1 MKKFITAA
9 LLLSC
14 SASFAQNGTTTTQRT
29 IKGSDLIKMM
39 PKVTDP
45 KVYDMAG
52 NVIDSVK
59 AKQMLKTFDYNLG
72 MAQPVGQTEFKH
84 VLIKANHALDA
95 RIDKETRVR
104 CRPKSPKL
112 WEGTVLDLK
121 PFAKH
126 TDLNKLQG
134 KALVLLFRAR
144 QYPLM
149 YPKINDVIANYISN
163 NKFEVFA
170 INNLSYEDAM
180 AAQKAD
186 PVLNAHNIIDAQDI
200 TDFYETN
207 NEAVIVVTNAQ
218 HQITYAVTGEVAVT
232 PWVLNGLLKAL

>member
-1 MKKFITAA
+1 MKKIITAA
-9 LLLSC
+9 LVLSC
-14 SASFAQNGTTTTQRT
+14 SAAFAQTSTTTTQRT

-45 KVYDMAG
+45 KIYDMDG
-52 NVIDSVK
+52 KVLDSVK
-59 AKQMLKTFDYNLG
+59 IKQMVKTLDYGVG
-72 MAQPVGQTEFKH
+72 MAKPAGQTEYKH
-84 VLIKANHALDA
+84 VLMKANHTIDA

-104 CRPKSPKL
+104 CRPKSPRL

-149 YPKINDVIANYISN
+149 YPKINDAIANYIGN

-180 AAQKAD
+180 TAQKAD
-186 PVLNAHNIIDAQDI
+186 PVLNAHNIIDAHDI
-200 TDFYETN
+200 TDFYEIN
-207 NEAVIVVTNAQ
+207 NEAVIVVTNAE